1 MIDPN
6 KVCLGCMRET
16 AGEEICPYCGFSLK
30 NYEAERN
37 IRILPAATILN
48 GKYLVGKVIGDGG
61 FGITYLALDLNLQV
75 PVAIKEYFPVG
86 LASRDTADGKNETLS
101 LLSGDKERFYKMGL
115 HSFSEEA
122 QSLAKFRE
130 VSGVVSVND
139 FFYENGTAY
148 LVMEYIQGKSLKKY
162 MKECNGTLPE
172 AKVLEIMR
180 PILDALAQIH
190 KQGII
195 HRDISPENIMLSDS
209 GEVLLIDFGAARTA
223 TGAETKSLTVLLKH
237 GYAPV
242 EQYQTKGK
250 QGPWTDIYAVCATM
264 YRMLSGILPDE
275 AVERMVQDNLV
286 PLEKLNRNG
295 DGILVSHHVS
305 AAIQKGL
312 AVRPE
317 NRYQNV
323 EKLITD
329 LYGKGDYDNAANSR
343 IDTYQIDVERNDGSG
358 ELETY
363 EVEVEKTANLFHSK
377 KFWMVVLVAAIGGI
391 ILLGTQML
399 NDYDA
404 FIEKNHMIAENS
416 ETEEESQ
423 ESGDEEEPIFT
434 PTSTPTPIPTPS
446 PTPIPEPE
454 ARLVSLA
461 DAVLS
466 SIPLEVV
473 NAEATSVIRQDG
485 VDNSP
490 MQIFDGIESTS
501 WQEGVDG
508 PGIGEKVYAQFD
520 NSYYIEYLTFR
531 LGNWKTNDYYTGNNR
546 PKTLRITLG
555 NDATG
560 TEQIFDVDFP
570 DGKELFCVE
579 INPGIRCSY
588 IEIEIRDIYAG
599 AKWDDTA
606 IADIGFYGAELLDLD

>member
-16 AGEEICPYCGFSLK
+16 NGEEICPYCGFSLK
-30 NYEAERN
+30 NYETERN
-37 IRILPAATILN
+37 IRILPAGTILN
-48 GKYLVGKVIGDGG
+48 GKYLLGKVIGDGG

-75 PVAIKEYFPVG
+75 PVAVKEYFPVG

-122 QSLAKFRE
+122 QSLAKCRE
-130 VSGVVSVND
+130 VPGVVSVND
-139 FFYENGTAY
+139 FFYENRTAY

-162 MKECNGTLPE
+162 MKEYNGTLPE
-172 AKVLEIMR
+172 AKVLEIMQ
-180 PILDALAQIH
+180 PILEALAQIH

-209 GEVLLIDFGAARTA
+209 GEVTLIDFGAARTA

-242 EQYQTKGK
+242 EQYQTKGR

-264 YRMLSGILPDE
+264 YRMLSGTLPDE
-275 AVERMVQDNLV
+275 AIERMVQDSLV

-295 DGILVSHHVS
+295 SGILVSHRVS

-312 AVRPE
+312 SVRPE
-317 NRYQNV
+317 NRYQKV
-323 EKLITD
+323 EDLIAD
-329 LYGKGDYDNAANSR
+329 LYGKGDHDNAANSR
-343 IDTYQIDVERNDGSG
+343 IDTYQVDVERNDGSG

-377 KFWMVVLVAAIGGI
+377 EFWMVVLVIAIGGI
-391 ILLGTQML
+391 ILLGAQMMH
-399 NDYDA
+399 DYDA
-404 FIEKNHMIAENS
+404 FIEKNQMIAENS

-423 ESGDEEEPIFT
+423 DSGDEEEPILT
-434 PTSTPTPIPTPS
+434 PTSTPTPFPTPS

-454 ARLVSLA
+454 ARLVSLS

-473 NAEATSVIRQDG
+473 NAEATSVIRQEG

-490 MQIFDGIESTS
+490 MQLFDGVESTS

-555 NDATG
+555 DDTTE
-560 TEQIFDVDFP
+560 TEQTFDVDFP
-570 DGKELFCVE
+570 DSKELFCVE
-579 INPGIRCSY
+579 IDPGIRCSY
-588 IEIEIRDIYAG
+588 IEIKIRDIYAG

>member
-329 LYGKGDYDNAANSR
+329 LYGKEACVN
-343 IDTYQIDVERNDGSG
+343 TLVH
-358 ELETY
+358 ETDASQ
-363 EVEVEKTANLFHSK
+363 VDLSK
-377 KFWMVVLVAAIGGI
+377 
-391 ILLGTQML
+391 
-399 NDYDA
+399 
-404 FIEKNHMIAENS
+404 S
-416 ETEEESQ
+416 
-423 ESGDEEEPIFT
+423 ESGQNTGEKKESFIIVPITIVIIAILVFGSIFLTENYEKQDIGSMYAVENAITHNEKRQSGSFEGAVTPTPTLERILT

-454 ARLVSLA
+454 ARLVSLS

-579 INPGIRCSY
+579 INPGIRCFY

>member
-323 EKLITD
+323 GKLITD
-329 LYGKGDYDNAANSR
+329 LYGKEACVNTLAHE
-343 IDTYQIDVERNDGSG
+343 IDASQVDLSKSESG
-358 ELETY
+358 QNTG
-363 EVEVEKTANLFHSK
+363 EKK
-377 KFWMVVLVAAIGGI
+377 E
-391 ILLGTQML
+391 
-399 NDYDA
+399 A
-404 FIEKNHMIAENS
+404 FIIVPITIVIIAILVFGNIFLTENYEKQDIGSMHAVENVVTHN
-416 ETEEESQ
+416 EKRQ
-423 ESGDEEEPIFT
+423 SGSFEGAVTPTPTLERILT

-454 ARLVSLA
+454 ARLVSLS

-466 SIPLEVV
+466 NIPLEVV

>member
-1 MIDPN
+1 M
-6 KVCLGCMRET
+6 
-16 AGEEICPYCGFSLK
+16 
-30 NYEAERN
+30 
-37 IRILPAATILN
+37 
-48 GKYLVGKVIGDGG
+48 
-61 FGITYLALDLNLQV
+61 
-75 PVAIKEYFPVG
+75 
-86 LASRDTADGKNETLS
+86 
-101 LLSGDKERFYKMGL
+101 
-115 HSFSEEA
+115 
-122 QSLAKFRE
+122 
-130 VSGVVSVND
+130 VSVND

-329 LYGKGDYDNAANSR
+329 LYGKEACVN
-343 IDTYQIDVERNDGSG
+343 TLVH
-358 ELETY
+358 ETDASQ
-363 EVEVEKTANLFHSK
+363 VDLSK
-377 KFWMVVLVAAIGGI
+377 
-391 ILLGTQML
+391 
-399 NDYDA
+399 
-404 FIEKNHMIAENS
+404 S
-416 ETEEESQ
+416 
-423 ESGDEEEPIFT
+423 ESGQNTGEKKESFIIVPITIVIIAILVFGSIFLTENYEKQDIGSMYAVENAITHNEKRQSGSFEGAVTPTPTLERILT

-454 ARLVSLA
+454 ARLVSLS

>member
-329 LYGKGDYDNAANSR
+329 LYGKEACVN
-343 IDTYQIDVERNDGSG
+343 TLVH
-358 ELETY
+358 ETDASQ
-363 EVEVEKTANLFHSK
+363 VDLSK
-377 KFWMVVLVAAIGGI
+377 
-391 ILLGTQML
+391 
-399 NDYDA
+399 
-404 FIEKNHMIAENS
+404 S
-416 ETEEESQ
+416 
-423 ESGDEEEPIFT
+423 ESGQNTGEKKESFIIVPITIVIIAILVFGSIFLTENYEKQDIGSMYAVENAITHNEKRQSGSFEGAVTLTPTLERILT

-454 ARLVSLA
+454 ARLVSLS